1 MGKRSRVRQ
10 PRAAERR
17 RKRLYWIGGI
27 AVVAVIAA
35 AVIILPGLQS
45 SADIVTPEPFD
56 WPEGEETALGDP
68 NAPVTIVEYSD
79 FQCPFCRRF
88 HENTLPQIVEIYVRE
103 GDVYFVYRNF
113 PFLGQ
118 ESLEAANAS
127 LCAAQQGEFWPYAD
141 YLFANQTGEN
151 VGAFTEARLQAMAQ
165 EVGLSMDEFERCSSR
180 NEMQSQVQAQ
190 YSEGLDLGVNS
201 TPTFFVN
208 GQMIL
213 GAQPFSEFQSAIEQ
227 QLGAAE

>member
-10 PRAAERR
+10 RREQEKRR
-17 RKRLYWIGGI
+17 RRLYWIGGV

-35 AVIILPGLQS
+35 AIIILPGLQG
-45 SADIVTPEPFD
+45 SADIVTPEPFA
-56 WPEGEETALGDP
+56 WPSAEETALGDP

-88 HENTLPQIVEIYVRE
+88 HEDTLPQIVENHVRTGE
-103 GDVYFVYRNF
+103 VRFVYRNF

-127 LCAAQQGEFWPYAD
+127 LCAAEQGQFWPYAD

-151 VGAFTEARLQAMAQ
+151 VGAYTEARLQAMAQ
-165 EVGLSMDEFERCSSR
+165 SLGLSMDEFERCSSR

-190 YSEGLDLGVNS
+190 YAEGLDRGVNS
-201 TPTFFVN
+201 TPTFYVN
-208 GQMIL
+208 DQMVR
-213 GAQPFSEFQSAIEQ
+213 
-227 QLGAAE
+227 GAAPYADFQAAIQQALEAAQ